1 MLLCSKLVRLRT
13 RKQTELE
20 IGKLGVK
27 YVEKSGNY
35 FCTNLDTLQIYN
47 AAMKGVTQVENF
59 KRFRRQLYISRD
71 S

>member
-35 FCTNLDTLQIYN
+35 FCTNLETLQIYN
-47 AAMKGVTQVENF
+47 AAMKGVTQIENF
-59 KRFRRQLYISRD
+59 KKFR
-71 S
+71 